1 MVSEGEVERVYENA
15 LKMIQKSMGDGIT
28 SNFQLERTGR
38 QLFGGHFAGAVP
50 PSNLPPPRKHQVLIV
65 NTKDG
70 RGEHWMLRFCGERRG
85 VWYDSFGRDPSALID
100 TPWIRSHTDRDE
112 EQNLL
117 EMNCGQ
123 RCLAAAIVGRVL
135 GVEALTKL

>member
-1 MVSEGEVERVYENA
+1 MSEGEVERVYENA

-38 QLFGGHFAGAVP
+38 QLFGGHFAVAVP